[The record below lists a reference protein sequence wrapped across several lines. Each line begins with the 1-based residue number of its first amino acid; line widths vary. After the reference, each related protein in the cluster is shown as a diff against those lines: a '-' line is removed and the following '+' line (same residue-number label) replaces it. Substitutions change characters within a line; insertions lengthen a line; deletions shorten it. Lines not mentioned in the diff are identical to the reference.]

1 MPGSVYSEVGR
12 AARTARRPEPHKTL
26 SRSTPGRPSMS
37 MRRIA
42 IAASVLPASLVA
54 QARAEFE
61 DRRGNGS
68 YIPFVG
74 DREPPLDYRRSTRN

>member
-1 MPGSVYSEVGR
+1 
-12 AARTARRPEPHKTL
+12 
-26 SRSTPGRPSMS
+26 MS

>member
-1 MPGSVYSEVGR
+1 
-12 AARTARRPEPHKTL
+12 
-26 SRSTPGRPSMS
+26 MS

-42 IAASVLPASLVA
+42 IVAFIVPVSLFA
-54 QARAEFE
+54 QSRAEFE
-61 DRRGNGS
+61 ERRGNGS